1 MSSKDSIKNS
11 ITIIAAIAGIIA
23 YLITRDVDT
32 ALAIAGCVIFIMFA
46 LIFLAAFFG
55 NNSD

>member
-23 YLITRDVDT
+23 YLITRDIDT
-32 ALAIAGCVIFIMFA
+32 ALAIGGCVIVIMYA
-46 LIFLAAFFG
+46 LIFLAAIFG